1 MRGKL
6 RNILGIILILVG
18 ISLIGATIWMKYDT
32 NRKQAEMLES
42 FKNINFDDES
52 NINTNDNSGEIKKHE
67 KSHHIINGKGF
78 AILEI
83 PKLDLKVGIVQGVEI
98 KDIKYNVGHFPES
111 AMPGEKGNFAIAG
124 HRVSYFGEP
133 FKEID
138 KLEKGDKVYVTYNG
152 HKYTYEVEYMYEVTP
167 NQTESLK
174 QTEDATI
181 TIVTCTIGAKKR
193 VIVKGKLVE

>member
-6 RNILGIILILVG
+6 RNILGIILILFG

-83 PKLDLKVGIVQGVEI
+83 PTLDLKVGIVQGVEI

>member
-6 RNILGIILILVG
+6 RNILGIILILFG